1 MTEGRGFETLIFDI
15 IRYTTPMQFA
25 AKKSL
30 GQNFLKS
37 EKALKAMVLAVN
49 VGLKDTVLEIG
60 PGQGALTE
68 HLLMTGAT
76 IVAVEKDDSLFVF
89 LQEKF
94 AKEIENNK
102 LFLIHGD
109 ILEFKED
116 KKEKKELVS
125 LLSSSRRRGSS
136 SSNIN
141 NLDSRC
147 LGNDNG
153 EGGGKKIFNE
163 KLKKGKY
170 KIAANIPYYITG
182 QIIRQFLTSAN
193 QPSEMA
199 LLVQK
204 EVAERIVAKDGKES
218 LLSLGVKSYGTSK
231 KEMVV
236 PRGAFVPAP
245 NVDSAI
251 ISIKSISRDFFTENK
266 INEDQFWNILHLAF
280 AHKRKTLS
288 NNLRGIIDQKIWQNF
303 LQIEKLS
310 PSIRAEE
317 MTIEGWGKLLN
328 RIRNF

>member
-1 MTEGRGFETLIFDI
+1 
-15 IRYTTPMQFA
+15 MQFA

-49 VGLKDTVLEIG
+49 VSPVDTVLEIG

-68 HLLMTGAT
+68 YLLATGAT
-76 IVAVEKDDSLFVF
+76 IVAVEKDDNLFVF

-94 AKEIENNK
+94 AEEIRENK

-109 ILEFKED
+109 ILEFGEEKK
-116 KKEKKELVS
+116 KKEIVS
-125 LLSSSRRRGSS
+125 LLSSPRRRGSS
-136 SSNIN
+136 SSDIN
-141 NLDSRC
+141 DLDSR
-147 LGNDNG
+147 LHGNDTG
-153 EGGGKKIFNE
+153 EKEGAKVFNE

-182 QIIRQFLTSAN
+182 QIIRQFLTSNN

-218 LLSLGVKSYGTSK
+218 LLSLGVKTYGTPK

-251 ISIKSISRDFFTENK
+251 ISIKNISRDFFTKNN

-288 NNLRGIIDQKIWQNF
+288 NNLRGVIDQKIWQNF

-317 MTIEGWGKLLN
+317 MTLEEWGSLLKEISN
-328 RIRNF
+328 I

>member
-1 MTEGRGFETLIFDI
+1 
-15 IRYTTPMQFA
+15 MQFA

-49 VGLKDTVLEIG
+49 VEPADTVLEIG

-68 HLLMTGAT
+68 HLLATGAT
-76 IVAVEKDDSLFVF
+76 VVAVEKDDNLFVF

-94 AKEIENNK
+94 TKEIKSKK
-102 LFLIHGD
+102 LFLVHDD
-109 ILEFKED
+109 ILEFTEEKQ
-116 KKEKKELVS
+116 KK
-125 LLSSSRRRGSS
+125 
-136 SSNIN
+136 N
-141 NLDSRC
+141 NLV
-147 LGNDNG
+147 
-153 EGGGKKIFNE
+153 
-163 KLKKGKY
+163 KGKY

-182 QIIRQFLTSAN
+182 QIIRQFLTSNN

-204 EVAERIVAKDGKES
+204 EVAERIVAKDSKES
-218 LLSLGVKSYGTSK
+218 LLSLGVKAYGLPK

-251 ISIKSISRDFFTENK
+251 ISIKNISRDFFSKNK
-266 INEDQFWNILHLAF
+266 INEEQFWDILHHAF

-288 NNLRGIIDQKIWQNF
+288 NNLKTIINPEIWQNF
-303 LQIEKLS
+303 LKNRGLS
-310 PSIRAEE
+310 SSIRAEE
-317 MTIEGWGKLLN
+317 MTLDEWGKLLAEISN
-328 RIRNF
+328 S